1 MGSGAVRGWDFS
13 WYVRFRLDWIGL
25 DGMGEDG
32 AQCILMN
39 AARRGV
45 VVWGAVVRGGV
56 WWGRM
61 G

>member
-1 MGSGAVRGWDFS
+1 MRGWDFS